1 VSPAESLEGTT
12 ARARAWHHARH
23 ASICDVLEPWAHGT
37 VVRATDYPNHYDY
50 NLVRVEDEPGM
61 SVEALAAVAD
71 EALAGLAHRRLDFD
85 LIDAAAPL
93 RQTFEAS
100 GWEAMRVV
108 FMRHQA
114 QSGPGGAAVGEEVP
128 YDLAH
133 DLRMAWHLE
142 HPYEGDPGPLLAQ
155 FREVALRRGVRVLA
169 VKERGVPVAFAQF
182 LEHEDASAE
191 ITQVYVHP
199 DHRGSGLGTAVT
211 RAAIEAA
218 GSVKDLW
225 IAADDEGRAKDV
237 YARLGFRSA
246 WTTMEFE
253 RLT

>member
-1 VSPAESLEGTT
+1 MSPAESLGGTA

-37 VVRATDYPNHYDY
+37 VVRATDYPNYYDY

-61 SVEALAAVAD
+61 SGETLAAFAD

-108 FMRHQA
+108 FMRHEA

-128 YDLAH
+128 YDLVH
-133 DLRMAWHLE
+133 DLRIAWHFE
-142 HPYEGDPGPLLAQ
+142 HPYGEDPAPLHAQ
-155 FREVALRRGVRVLA
+155 AREVALRRGVRILA
-169 VKERGVPVAFAQF
+169 VKDRGRPVAFAQ

-199 DHRGSGLGTAVT
+199 DHRGRGLGAALT

-237 YARLGFRSA
+237 YVRLGFRPA
-246 WTTMEFE
+246 WTTMAFE
-253 RLT
+253 RSL

>member
-1 VSPAESLEGTT
+1 VSPVESLGGTA

-37 VVRATDYPNHYDY
+37 VVRATAYPNYYDY

-61 SVEALAAVAD
+61 SVEALTAFAD

-85 LIDAAAPL
+85 LIEAAAPL
-93 RQTFEAS
+93 RQTFEAA

-108 FMRHQA
+108 FMHHEA
-114 QSGPGGAAVGEEVP
+114 QSGPGGDAVGEEVP

-142 HPYEGDPGPLLAQ
+142 HPYDGDPGPLFAQ
-155 FREVALRRGVRVLA
+155 FREVALRGGVRVLA
-169 VKERGVPVAFAQF
+169 VKEQGVPVAFAQ
-182 LEHEDASAE
+182 LQHEDASAE

-199 DHRGSGLGTAVT
+199 DHRGRGLGAALA

-218 GSVKDLW
+218 SSVKDLW

-253 RLT
+253 RST